1 MDFGGLITALSA
13 GGDLAMIALAAF
25 LWRFDRRLYRV
36 ELHLWPEG
44 I

>member
-1 MDFGGLITALSA
+1 MELEILKFLSA

-36 ELHLWPEG
+36 ELHLWPKG